1 MARTII
7 IAGGALKNY
16 GWYKAFLRE
25 DDRIIC
31 ADHGLDHAVKLGVIP
46 DLIVGD
52 FDSAAEENLS
62 CFQAKGVPCRSYKCD
77 KDLTD
82 TQIALDFALQEKPD
96 EIVFLA
102 VLGDRL
108 DHSWSNVLLL
118 TKAAEKKVQARI
130 VTSRSEVFLAVPGK
144 NCISGRKG
152 DLISLLPITP
162 AVKEITTKGLAY
174 ALDRQDLVIT
184 NPYAV
189 SNVLLAEQAMVSI
202 GEGLLLIIRN
212 YGKGKR

>member
-1 MARTII
+1 MVRTII
-7 IAGGALKNY
+7 IAGGDLKNY
-16 GWYKAFLRE
+16 SWYKAFLRE

-31 ADHGLDHAVKLGVIP
+31 ADHGLDHAVELGVVP

-52 FDSAAEENLS
+52 FDSASEDNLN
-62 CFQAKGVPCRSYKCD
+62 FFRTKGVPCHSYKCN

-82 TQIALDFALQEKPD
+82 TQIALDFALQGKPD
-96 EIVFLA
+96 EIVFFA

-118 TKAAEKKVQARI
+118 TKAAEENVRARI
-130 VTSRSEVFLAVPGK
+130 VTSHTEVFLAEPGSS
-144 NCISGRKG
+144 CISGHKG
-152 DLISLLPITP
+152 DLISLIPLTP
-162 AVKEITTKGLAY
+162 EVKEITTAGLAY
-174 ALDRQDLVIT
+174 ALDRQNLLFT

-189 SNVLLAEQAMVSI
+189 SNVLLTEQAIVSV

-212 YGKGKR
+212 YGKGKS